1 MNDTASDWQ
10 ANINRTTVRLGAW
23 TAAWVGTMALATF
36 GPKFL
41 WNEHTLT
48 TTLAIAFNLLIGFG
62 MIYAH
67 KNHLKSLD
75 ELHQKIQL
83 EAMGITL
90 GVALVVGLAYS
101 NLDVAN
107 IIAHDAEISH
117 LVLLLGF
124 TYMGAMFLGMRRY
137 R

>member
-1 MNDTASDWQ
+1 MNDTTSDWQ

-41 WNEHTLT
+41 WDGHTIT
-48 TTLAIAFNLLIGFG
+48 TTIAIAVNLLIGFG

-107 IIAHDAEISH
+107 IIEHDAEISH